1 MLQRYD
7 DPQAGAVTMDGTDI
21 REFTL
26 ESLRAAVV
34 SVSQRNQLLNASI
47 RENLLLGA
55 PEATEEQMWEALRA
69 VHIDE
74 EIAETPDALDTQ
86 VGPGGK
92 ALSGGQAQ
100 RLCLARALLM
110 QPTVLIL
117 DEFTANLNL
126 ELEEEIR
133 ADIARALPEATVVEV
148 THRLESAM
156 DADQVVLMDRGR
168 VAAIGAPQELAV
180 SSEFFGRAVIGSGVR
195 AAS

>member
-1 MLQRYD
+1 
-7 DPQAGAVTMDGTDI
+7 
-21 REFTL
+21 
-26 ESLRAAVV
+26 
-34 SVSQRNQLLNASI
+34 
-47 RENLLLGA
+47 
-55 PEATEEQMWEALRA
+55 
-69 VHIDE
+69 
-74 EIAETPDALDTQ
+74 
-86 VGPGGK
+86 
-92 ALSGGQAQ
+92 
-100 RLCLARALLM
+100 M

-180 SSEFFGRAVIGSGVR
+180 SSEFFGRAVIGSGAR